1 MPKGKGYAKKDMK
14 KKMVK
19 KVVKK
24 KMAIGKKM
32 MK

>member
-1 MPKGKGYAKKDMK
+1 MPKGKGYGNGK

-24 KMAIGKKM
+24 KMAMGKKM